1 MRLTRK
7 RFVRE
12 IRKQYF
18 MAALILKQC
27 FVYEKRF
34 PFQGLE
40 VDYSVE
46 SHGRDYEN
54 FVNVAK

>member
-1 MRLTRK
+1 
-7 RFVRE
+7 
-12 IRKQYF
+12 

>member
-1 MRLTRK
+1 MTAK
-7 RFVRE
+7 
-12 IRKQYF
+12 IRNKDF
-18 MAALILKQC
+18 I
-27 FVYEKRF
+27 
-34 PFQGLE
+34 FQGLE